1 MADAKLSG
9 AQRAAIFLLG
19 VGEDAAAAIMR
30 HMEPREVQR
39 VGEAMASLSSVSN
52 QQVEEVLREFH
63 SEASAVNPLGIGTP
77 EFTQRV
83 LIQALGESK
92 ARSMLSKVMPGKH
105 QTRGIEALR
114 WMDGGAI
121 ADLLDGEHPQIVA
134 IVLAS
139 LDDDHAA
146 QVLAALPDP
155 VRREALLRVARLELI
170 DPAAMEEL
178 DKVLEKQLGRVR
190 QSSPPRTVNG
200 MSSAAAMLNN
210 VKSDLEATLM
220 ESLREADGELSEKV
234 SELMFV
240 FDDLMSLDDRGMQ
253 RLIREISVDN
263 LVIALKG
270 VDEAVQ
276 EKFFTNMSTRAAD
289 MLREDLEAKGP
300 VKLSEV
306 EEAQKEILT
315 VASRLADEGE
325 LTLGKGDD
333 GFV

>member
-276 EKFFTNMSTRAAD
+276 EKFFTNMSSRAAD

>member
-52 QQVEEVLREFH
+52 QQVEEVVREFH
-63 SEASAVNPLGIGTP
+63 TEASAVNPLGIGTP

-92 ARSMLSKVMPGKH
+92 ARNMLSKVMPGKH

-114 WMDGGAI
+114 WMDGRSI
-121 ADLLDGEHPQIVA
+121 AELLDGEHPQIVA

-146 QVLAALPDP
+146 QVLAALPDA

-178 DKVLEKQLGRVR
+178 DKVLEKQLGKVR
-190 QSSPPRTVNG
+190 QSSPPRSVNG

-220 ESLREADGELSEKV
+220 ESLREADGELGEKV

-240 FDDLMSLDDRGMQ
+240 FDDLLALD
-253 RLIREISVDN
+253 
-263 LVIALKG
+263 
-270 VDEAVQ
+270 
-276 EKFFTNMSTRAAD
+276 
-289 MLREDLEAKGP
+289 
-300 VKLSEV
+300 
-306 EEAQKEILT
+306 
-315 VASRLADEGE
+315 
-325 LTLGKGDD
+325 
-333 GFV
+333 